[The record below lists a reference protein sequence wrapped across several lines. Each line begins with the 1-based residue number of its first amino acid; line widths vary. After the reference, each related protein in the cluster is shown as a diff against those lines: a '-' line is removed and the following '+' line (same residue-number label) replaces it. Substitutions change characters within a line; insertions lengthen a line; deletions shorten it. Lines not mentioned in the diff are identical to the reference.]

1 MYITTLALKLRIILE
16 AKIQIYS
23 RNSEDYSFKYAKAQG
38 LNNKHAMTLRMT
50 SLKKT
55 CGAPLKER

>member
-1 MYITTLALKLRIILE
+1 MNSTTTALKLRIILE
-16 AKIQIYS
+16 IHRGKQTEEYS
-23 RNSEDYSFKYAKAQG
+23 LKYTKVQV

-55 CGAPLKER
+55 CGATLKEK